1 MIDRMKGERD
11 IVIFDLDGTL
21 ADISHRQHMV
31 QGKRRNWT
39 GFFAACVEDKPHK
52 AVIII
57 LRTLYPQFRIYLVS
71 GRSDEVRQQTE
82 KWLELNGVPYHEL
95 IMRRRGDYTPDN
107 ILKIGW
113 VEQGLIPKDRIL
125 CVFDDRD
132 KVVKA
137 WRNAGIPCFQV
148 AEGNF

>member
-1 MIDRMKGERD
+1 MGGERD
-11 IVIFDLDGTL
+11 IVVFDLDGTL

-31 QGKRRNWT
+31 QGKRRNWPE
-39 GFFAACVEDKPHK
+39 FFAACVDDAPHE

-57 LRTLYPQFRIYLVS
+57 LRALYPRFKIYLVS
-71 GRSDEVRQQTE
+71 GRSDEVRNETVD
-82 KWLELNGVPYHEL
+82 WLKFNHVPWHEL
-95 IMRRRGDYTPDN
+95 IMRRRGDHTPDN
-107 ILKIGW
+107 ILKLSW
-113 VEQGLIPKDRIL
+113 VNEGRIPKDRIL

-137 WRNAGIPCFQV
+137 WRQAGLPCFQV